1 MGVYPTEV
9 GAYLFSQA
17 ASSQVSWAQMGLT
30 AVFGMGTGVP
40 PPPSAPTA
48 YRCPPGYHRIP
59 NDKTQYNTL
68 FSKLQAFYPACPAIC
83 PENSASIGF
92 IRSTRQNESARS
104 SALEA

>member
-40 PPPSAPTA
+40 PPPSAPTMVT
-48 YRCPPGYHRIP
+48 RTRFELVMPP
-59 NDKTQYNTL
+59 
-68 FSKLQAFYPACPAIC
+68 
-83 PENSASIGF
+83 
-92 IRSTRQNESARS
+92 
-104 SALEA
+104 

>member
-40 PPPSAPTA
+40 PPPSAPTIFRERA
-48 YRCPPGYHRIP
+48 LRTEQRGKRRDDEREVGHPGKDGSHPKNKVKPSVY
-59 NDKTQYNTL
+59 
-68 FSKLQAFYPACPAIC
+68 
-83 PENSASIGF
+83 
-92 IRSTRQNESARS
+92 
-104 SALEA
+104 